1 MRVKKL
7 SARCEAIAGFVGAG
21 ERIADIGS
29 DHAYVPLY
37 LVREGISPS
46 AILTDIKPGPLE
58 KTRANVEK
66 AVEHSGDGSIC
77 VRERTQI
84 EPSPLC
90 SVSERT
96 QIEPSPL
103 CSISER
109 TQIEPSPLC
118 SSPLC
123 SVELRLGDGL
133 SALESGEVDTVIIAG
148 MGGETIISILEADP
162 GKAAGF
168 RKYILQPR
176 TKTELL
182 EGWLQN
188 AGWKVTAKTA
198 AEEKGRICDII
209 VCAPK
214 EGEL

>member
-1 MRVKKL
+1 MARVKKL
-7 SARCEAIAGFVGAG
+7 SARCEAMAGFVGAG
-21 ERIADIGS
+21 ERIADIGA

-46 AILTDIKPGPLE
+46 AILTDIRPGPLE

-77 VRERTQI
+77 VRSRTQI

-90 SVSERT
+90 SF
-96 QIEPSPL
+96 
-103 CSISER
+103 
-109 TQIEPSPLC
+109 
-118 SSPLC
+118 
-123 SVELRLGDGL
+123 ELRLGDGL
-133 SALESGEVDTVIIAG
+133 SALENGEADTVIIAG

-162 GKAAGF
+162 DKAAGF

-188 AGWKVTAKTA
+188 AGWKVTAKTT
-198 AEEKGRICDII
+198 AEEKGRLCDII

-214 EGEL
+214 NGLKNAPKNGLKNMPKNVPKSRSKNGLKEGEL